1 MVSMLWRRRSRMPS
15 TVLRCCGSKWSAGSR
30 GSARCSVIIRPAP
43 WEGKNCRVW
52 MRYTRSPATPTIIPA
67 AKAASTT
74 TTAVV
79 RVLFTTEGHPVDGD
93 LGRVGGDLID
103 RGVVGGAL
111 HPGETQHR
119 RGGNGRH
126 HGGEGAQPAGEQLRA
141 SRPRPY
147 PRADAGREAD
157 DGHVVQVELQLA
169 GVVAE
174 ALEER
179 VVNHFAAS

>member
-15 TVLRCCGSKWSAGSR
+15 TVLRCCGSKWSSR
-30 GSARCSVIIRPAP
+30 SRRSARCFVIIRPATC
-43 WEGKNCRVW
+43 EGKNCRVW
-52 MRYTRSPATPTIIPA
+52 MRYTRSPAAPTIIPA

-119 RGGNGRH
+119 REGNGPTPGAE
-126 HGGEGAQPAGEQLRA
+126 GGQPARRQ
-141 SRPRPY
+141 PRDT
-147 PRADAGREAD
+147 PRG
-157 DGHVVQVELQLA
+157 
-169 GVVAE
+169 
-174 ALEER
+174 
-179 VVNHFAAS
+179 